1 MSIEDAAEGALASFC
16 RMEGRSDV
24 TRQPEDYMARALH
37 LARRGLYTT
46 DPNPRVGCVLVR
58 GNQVVGEGWHELTGE
73 PHAEIHAL
81 RAAGEAARGA
91 TAYVTLEPCSHYG
104 RTGPCAKALAEAGV
118 DVVVAAMLDPNPQ
131 VSGRGIAMLEA
142 AGVGTRVGMLE
153 ADARELNVGFISR
166 MSRSLPHVR
175 LKMAMSLD
183 GRTAMASGE
192 SKWITG
198 ERARRDVQHLR
209 ARSSAI
215 LSGVASVIRDD
226 SRLTVRVDQLSRPE
240 SHAVQ
245 VSHER
250 GVRQPLR
257 VIVDSTLSLPAT
269 ARCLTEP
276 GRTLVA
282 TVSPT
287 GPGALDNRDHFRRRE
302 ALVAA
307 GAEVVTLAASS
318 GGQVDL
324 EALMHYLA
332 DVEQCNEVLLES
344 GSRLS
349 GAMLD
354 AGLVNELIIYM
365 APILMGDQARGLLTL
380 PGLEKLSQRRQLS
393 IVDVR
398 AFGPDWRIIAR
409 PVNDHETS

>member
-1 MSIEDAAEGALASFC
+1 MNIEGPSENAVILSGKGEAEPA
-16 RMEGRSDV
+16 V
-24 TRQPEDYMARALH
+24 KWQPEDYMARALH

-58 GNQVVGEGWHELTGE
+58 SGQIVGEGWHEITGE

-104 RTGPCAKALAEAGV
+104 RTGPCAKALAEAGI
-118 DVVVAAMLDPNPQ
+118 DQVVAAMLDPNPQ

-142 AGVGTRVGMLE
+142 AGVSTRVGMLE
-153 ADARELNVGFISR
+153 ADARGLNVGFISR
-166 MSRSLPHVR
+166 MSRSLPFVR

-226 SRLTVRVDQLSRPE
+226 SRLTVRPDQLGSAPRCD
-240 SHAVQ
+240 ATRVF
-245 VSHER
+245 HER
-250 GVRQPLR
+250 GLRQPLR
-257 VIVDSTLSLPAT
+257 VIVDSTLSLPPA

-282 TVSPT
+282 TVSPG
-287 GPGALDNRDHFRRRE
+287 GPGALEHRDHFRRRE

-307 GAEVVTLAASS
+307 GAEVATLAAGAS
-318 GGQVDL
+318 GQVDL

-332 DVEQCNEVLLES
+332 DTEQCNEVLLES

-354 AGLVNELIIYM
+354 AGLVNELVIYM
-365 APILMGDQARGLLTL
+365 APILMGDEARGLLTL
-380 PGLEKLSQRRQLS
+380 PGLERLSQRRQLV
-393 IVDVR
+393 IDDVR

-409 PVNDHETS
+409 PVVGPKA

>member
-1 MSIEDAAEGALASFC
+1 MRRG
-16 RMEGRSDV
+16 
-24 TRQPEDYMARALH
+24 EDYMARALH

-58 GNQVVGEGWHELTGE
+58 GGQVVGEGWHELTGE
-73 PHAEIHAL
+73 AHAEIHAL

-118 DVVVAAMLDPNPQ
+118 AEVVAAMRDPNPQ

-142 AGVGTRVGMLE
+142 AGVATRVGMLE
-153 ADARELNVGFISR
+153 EDARALNVGFISR
-166 MSRSLPHVR
+166 MSRSLPWVR

-215 LSGVASVIRDD
+215 LSGVASVMRDD
-226 SRLTVRVDQLSRPE
+226 SRLTVRAEQLDIRLRCSATR
-240 SHAVQ
+240 

-250 GVRQPLR
+250 GLRQPLR
-257 VIVDSTLSLPAT
+257 VIVDSTLSLPT
-269 ARCLTEP
+269 ASRCLSEP
-276 GRTLVA
+276 GRSLVA
-282 TVSPT
+282 TVSPG
-287 GPGALDNRDHFRRRE
+287 GPGALEQRDHFRRRE

-307 GAEVVTLAASS
+307 GAEVVTLPAAAT
-318 GGQVDL
+318 GQVDL
-324 EALMHYLA
+324 EALMRYLA
-332 DVEQCNEVLLES
+332 DTEQCNEVLLES
-344 GSRLS
+344 GSRLG

-354 AGLVNELIIYM
+354 AGLVDELVIYM
-365 APILMGDQARGLLTL
+365 APVLMGDRARGLLTL
-380 PGLEKLSQRRQLS
+380 TGLETLSQRRRLS
-393 IVDVR
+393 IDDVR

-409 PVNDHETS
+409 PVGDSQAP

>member
-1 MSIEDAAEGALASFC
+1 MSIEDAAEGALAPFC
-16 RMEGRSDV
+16 RMEGSSSV
-24 TRQPEDYMARALH
+24 TRQPEDYMAHALH

-58 GNQVVGEGWHELTGE
+58 GSQVVGEGWHELTGE

-257 VIVDSTLSLPAT
+257 VIVDSTLSLPAS

-307 GAEVVTLAASS
+307 GAEVVTLASS
-318 GGQVDL
+318 PGGQVDL

-365 APILMGDQARGLLTL
+365 APILMGDEARGLLTL

>member
-1 MSIEDAAEGALASFC
+1 MSIEGPAEGAAVFPC
-16 RMEGRSDV
+16 RMEGSSSV

-58 GNQVVGEGWHELTGE
+58 GNQIVGEGWHELTGE

-142 AGVGTRVGMLE
+142 AGVGTQVGMLE

-226 SRLTVRVDQLSRPE
+226 SRLTVRMDQLSRPE

-257 VIVDSTLSLPAT
+257 VIVDSTLSLPPT

-287 GPGALDNRDHFRRRE
+287 GPGALDNRGHFRRRE

-307 GAEVVTLAASS
+307 GAEVVTLSASA

-354 AGLVNELIIYM
+354 AGLVNELVIYM
-365 APILMGDQARGLLTL
+365 APILMGDEARGLLTL
-380 PGLEKLSQRRQLS
+380 SGLEKLSQRRQLS

>member
-1 MSIEDAAEGALASFC
+1 MSAEGSPIHPDAS
-16 RMEGRSDV
+16 
-24 TRQPEDYMARALH
+24 PEKSASPRCAEEYMARALH

-58 GNQVVGEGWHELTGE
+58 GGQIVGEGWHEMTGE
-73 PHAEIHAL
+73 AHAEIHAL

-104 RTGPCAKALAEAGV
+104 RTGPCSKALAEAGV
-118 DVVVAAMLDPNPQ
+118 AETVAAMLDPNPR

-142 AGVGTRVGMLE
+142 AGVKTRVGVLE
-153 ADARELNVGFISR
+153 EDARALNVGFISR
-166 MSRSLPHVR
+166 MSRSLPFVR

-215 LSGVASVIRDD
+215 LSGVASVTRDD
-226 SRLTVRVDQLSRPE
+226 SRLTVRAE
-240 SHAVQ
+240 SLEGHTRESATRVT
-245 VSHER
+245 HER
-250 GVRQPLR
+250 GLRQPLR
-257 VIVDSTLSLPAT
+257 VIVDSGLSLSPA
-269 ARCLTEP
+269 ARCLKEP

-282 TVSPT
+282 TVSPE
-287 GPGALDNRDHFRRRE
+287 GPGALEQRDHFRRRE
-302 ALVAA
+302 ALVGA
-307 GAEVVTLAASS
+307 GAEVVTIAASER
-318 GGQVDL
+318 GQVDL
-324 EALMHYLA
+324 RSLMGYLA
-332 DVEQCNEVLLES
+332 DTEQCNEVLLES
-344 GSRLS
+344 GSRLG

-354 AGLVNELIIYM
+354 AGLVSELVIYM

-380 PGLEKLSQRRQLS
+380 EGLESLSQHRRLA
-393 IVDVR
+393 IEDVR

-409 PVNDHETS
+409 PACDQRAP

>member
-1 MSIEDAAEGALASFC
+1 MSIKGQPVCQCESPAEAATP
-16 RMEGRSDV
+16 GR
-24 TRQPEDYMARALH
+24 PEDYMARALH

-58 GNQVVGEGWHELTGE
+58 GGRIVGEGWHELTGE
-73 PHAEIHAL
+73 AHAEIHAL

-104 RTGPCAKALAEAGV
+104 RTGPCSKALAEAGV
-118 DVVVAAMLDPNPQ
+118 AETVAAMLDPNPR

-142 AGVGTRVGMLE
+142 AGVKTRVGVLE
-153 ADARELNVGFISR
+153 EDARALNVGFISR
-166 MSRSLPHVR
+166 MSRSLPFVR

-215 LSGVASVIRDD
+215 LSGVASVMRDD
-226 SRLTVRVDQLSRPE
+226 SRLTVRAEQLEGRARDSASR
-240 SHAVQ
+240 VI
-245 VSHER
+245 HER
-250 GVRQPLR
+250 GLRQPLR
-257 VIVDSTLSLPAT
+257 VIVDSGLSLPPAS
-269 ARCLTEP
+269 RCLREP

-282 TVSPT
+282 TVSPG
-287 GPGALDNRDHFRRRE
+287 GPGALEQRDRFRRRE

-307 GAEVVTLAASS
+307 GAEVVTIAASRR
-318 GGQVDL
+318 GQVDL
-324 EALMHYLA
+324 RALMHYLA
-332 DVEQCNEVLLES
+332 DTEQCNEVLLES
-344 GSRLS
+344 GSRLG

-354 AGLVNELIIYM
+354 AGLVNELIVYM
-365 APILMGDQARGLLTL
+365 APILMGDRARGLLTL
-380 PGLEKLSQRRQLS
+380 EGLESLSQHRRLV
-393 IVDVR
+393 IEDVR

-409 PVNDHETS
+409 PASDRSGP

>member
-1 MSIEDAAEGALASFC
+1 MSIEDATEGALASFC
-16 RMEGRSDV
+16 RMEGSSSV

-257 VIVDSTLSLPAT
+257 VIVDSTLSLPAS

-307 GAEVVTLAASS
+307 GAEVVTLASS
-318 GGQVDL
+318 PGGQVDL

-365 APILMGDQARGLLTL
+365 APILMGDEARGLLTL
-380 PGLEKLSQRRQLS
+380 SGLEKLSQRRQLS